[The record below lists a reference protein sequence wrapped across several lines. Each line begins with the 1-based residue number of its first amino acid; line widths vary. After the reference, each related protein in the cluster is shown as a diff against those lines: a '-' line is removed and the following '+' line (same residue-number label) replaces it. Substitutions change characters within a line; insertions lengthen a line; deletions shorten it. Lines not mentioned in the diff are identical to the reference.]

1 MATDWARINI
11 PQQVLDRINEYV
23 KKGWIIHPNANQ
35 FVSGVIIAELARIE
49 KYRMETEQDP

>member
-1 MATDWARINI
+1 MATDWARVNI

-23 KKGWIIHPNANQ
+23 QKGWIIHPNANQ

-49 KYRMETEQDP
+49 KYQRENAKND